1 MTTGKAWIVSPA
13 AAVLSLGLSVQPH
26 PVPFWQNN
34 IVIAAEEPASAN
46 SEVNTESS
54 STTKSAKMGENNGTQ
69 GGAIQGTRPKAKPRK
84 LISLLLQ
91 IPGANEVHPLRY
103 RSYADE

>member
-1 MTTGKAWIVSPA
+1 MTTEKAWIVSSA

-46 SEVNTESS
+46 SEVDTKSS

-69 GGAIQGTRPKAKPRK
+69 GGAIQGTSPKSETKKVDQP
-84 LISLLLQ
+84 S
-91 IPGANEVHPLRY
+91 PANTTGK
-103 RSYADE
+103 

>member
-1 MTTGKAWIVSPA
+1 MTTEKAWIVSSA

-46 SEVNTESS
+46 SEVDTEIFFHQIAIRKDSGTS
-54 STTKSAKMGENNGTQ
+54 AEEQFREPHKSEKQE
-69 GGAIQGTRPKAKPRK
+69 
-84 LISLLLQ
+84 
-91 IPGANEVHPLRY
+91 
-103 RSYADE
+103 